1 MSGTETTLNLL
12 LELYHES
19 RNRREWATLSLETRD
34 GMEFMPFSLNMAPG
48 GTPARGS
55 GRRWQPVSGEKK
67 RKTPSQLRRDHQRKQ
82 EFIAKKRASL
92 DNTGT
97 ENSVEKE
104 CCELKE
110 ASAGNPKDVED
121 AIIADTE

>member
-1 MSGTETTLNLL
+1 
-12 LELYHES
+12 
-19 RNRREWATLSLETRD
+19 
-34 GMEFMPFSLNMAPG
+34 MEFMPFSLNTATG

-82 EFIAKKRASL
+82 EFIAKKQASL
-92 DNTGT
+92 DNTDA
-97 ENSVEKE
+97 ENRVEKE
-104 CCELKE
+104 SSELKKS
-110 ASAGNPKDVED
+110 SAGNPKDVED